1 MSIAICIRWYN
12 IQLLHKHIFLR
23 RAALRTWRQR
33 HGSSATY
40 NNLIK
45 VFERASYNDLAL
57 SVRNLITGT
66 PTDADN
72 LSRNLSHTPPP
83 TARLL
88 SRPPQVTATSTVEL
102 QIEDQQG
109 GYNHK
114 WHRILQIRT
123 LIVDSYY
130 ACC

>member
-1 MSIAICIRWYN
+1 M
-12 IQLLHKHIFLR
+12 
-23 RAALRTWRQR
+23 
-33 HGSSATY
+33 
-40 NNLIK
+40 
-45 VFERASYNDLAL
+45 FEQASYNDLTL
-57 SVRNLITGT
+57 FVRNLIINA

-72 LSRNLSHTPPP
+72 LSGNLSHTPPP

-88 SRPPQVTATSTVEL
+88 SQPLQVTAISTVEL

-123 LIVDSYY
+123 LMAFSRTMLVASKLDLLPSIMSY
-130 ACC
+130 AL